1 MKATTL
7 ALNIRNQQLR
17 THKHP
22 SLLRPIHRIAYM
34 MDTGHWLIFFRY
46 LGDDGVINDST
57 PFTKEFVPFSKESWL
72 GSEEQVLD
80 VSVFDYGSVNDAANG
95 LEQGNLSVDLGGE
108 IGTVVPGSVFSA
120 LNDQAAQNVGLTFGQ
135 EGAAL
140 TVMTDAFQI
149 NNQSSEKRPS
159 RWLYLAGCGF
169 LLMLPGIVMVI
180 LTRRK
185 KNSPGKSGFKI

>member
-1 MKATTL
+1 MCASFNESKPFCQKSLMKATTL

-17 THKHP
+17 THKQP
-22 SLLRPIHRIAYM
+22 SLLRPIHRIAFM

-46 LGDDGVINDST
+46 LGDDA
-57 PFTKEFVPFSKESWL
+57 
-72 GSEEQVLD
+72 
-80 VSVFDYGSVNDAANG
+80 VNR